1 MPRLMEKNQ
10 GDFCAFLSK
19 KAERIFSAEPV
30 DFFAANDYD
39 ESYGELFI
47 SAIMRERSVPFSW
60 TATLTVTRPGTGAP
74 PLRPPV
80 CCAHNPSGRRF
91 RPILPERTDDSMKR
105 IFKTV
110 DDHMT
115 ECTTLEKGCWVH
127 LENPTK
133 EEIDGL
139 NTRFALDPTY
149 LAAALDE
156 EESARI
162 EHDPDKGQTLIIVD
176 IPYVESEGSGYVYST
191 IPLGIVLVDDIII
204 TVCTRD
210 TPIINDFT
218 EERIRN
224 FWTFKR
230 TRFILQLLNR
240 NASRFLAYLKQIDK
254 ASMHVQEKLE
264 KSSRNQELIQMMK
277 LEKSLVFF
285 STSLKSNEMVLEK
298 LMRQTNILKQFPEDT
313 DLLEDVIIENKQ
325 AIEMCAI
332 YRDIMS
338 GTMDAFASIIS
349 NNLNITMKVLTSL
362 TAVLSV
368 PTIIASLWGMNVGGI
383 PFANSSFGFW
393 AVLGIAVL
401 AAVVSFVF
409 MYKKQMFR

>member
-1 MPRLMEKNQ
+1 
-10 GDFCAFLSK
+10 
-19 KAERIFSAEPV
+19 
-30 DFFAANDYD
+30 
-39 ESYGELFI
+39 
-47 SAIMRERSVPFSW
+47 MR
-60 TATLTVTRPGTGAP
+60 
-74 PLRPPV
+74 
-80 CCAHNPSGRRF
+80 
-91 RPILPERTDDSMKR
+91 R

-110 DDHMT
+110 EDHLI
-115 ECTTLEKGCWVH
+115 ECSTLEKGCWVH
-127 LENPTK
+127 LQNPTK

-139 NTRFALDPTY
+139 NTRFAIEPTY

-162 EHDPDKGQTLIIVD
+162 EKDGDQTLIIVD
-176 IPYVESEGSGYVYST
+176 IPYVESEGSGYLYST
-191 IPLGIVLVDDIII
+191 IPLGIILVDEIII

-210 TPIINDFT
+210 TPIIADFT
-218 EERIRN
+218 EERVRN

-230 TRFILQLLNR
+230 TRFILQLLYR

-254 ASMHVQEKLE
+254 ASMRVQDQLE
-264 KSSRNQELIQMMK
+264 KSSRNQELLQMMK

-285 STSLKSNEMVLEK
+285 STSLKGNELVMEK
-298 LMRQTNILKQFPEDT
+298 LLRQESVLKRFPEDT

-362 TAVLSV
+362 TVVMAV
-368 PTIIASLWGMNVGGI
+368 PTIISSLWGMNVAV
-383 PFANSSFGFW
+383 PFENSGVGFW
-393 AVLGIAVL
+393 IVLGITIICALL
-401 AAVVSFVF
+401 AFF
-409 MYKKQMFR
+409 LMYKKRMFK

>member
-1 MPRLMEKNQ
+1 
-10 GDFCAFLSK
+10 
-19 KAERIFSAEPV
+19 
-30 DFFAANDYD
+30 
-39 ESYGELFI
+39 
-47 SAIMRERSVPFSW
+47 MR
-60 TATLTVTRPGTGAP
+60 
-74 PLRPPV
+74 
-80 CCAHNPSGRRF
+80 
-91 RPILPERTDDSMKR
+91 R

-110 DDHMT
+110 EDHLI

-127 LENPTK
+127 LQNPTK

-162 EHDPDKGQTLIIVD
+162 EHDGDQTLIIVD
-176 IPYVESEGSGYVYST
+176 IPYVESEGSGYIYST
-191 IPLGIVLVDDIII
+191 IPMGIVLVDEIII
-204 TVCTRD
+204 TVCTRE
-210 TPIINDFT
+210 TPIIADFT
-218 EERIRN
+218 EERVRN

-230 TRFILQLLNR
+230 TRFILQLLYR

-254 ASMHVQEKLE
+254 ASMHVQDQLE
-264 KSSRNQELIQMMK
+264 KSSQNQELLQMMK

-285 STSLKSNEMVLEK
+285 STSLKGNELVMEK
-298 LMRQTNILKQFPEDT
+298 LLRQESIMKRFPEDT

-362 TAVLSV
+362 TVVMAV
-368 PTIIASLWGMNVGGI
+368 PTIISSLWGMNVAV
-383 PFANSSFGFW
+383 PFSQSSAGFW
-393 AVLGIAVL
+393 IVMGISVICAL
-401 AAVVSFVF
+401 FAFIF
-409 MYKKQMFR
+409 MYKKRMFK

>member
-1 MPRLMEKNQ
+1 
-10 GDFCAFLSK
+10 
-19 KAERIFSAEPV
+19 
-30 DFFAANDYD
+30 
-39 ESYGELFI
+39 
-47 SAIMRERSVPFSW
+47 MR
-60 TATLTVTRPGTGAP
+60 
-74 PLRPPV
+74 
-80 CCAHNPSGRRF
+80 
-91 RPILPERTDDSMKR
+91 R

-110 DDHMT
+110 EDHLI

-127 LENPTK
+127 LQNPTK

-162 EHDPDKGQTLIIVD
+162 EHDGDQTLIIVD
-176 IPYVESEGSGYVYST
+176 IPYVESEGSGYIYST
-191 IPLGIVLVDDIII
+191 IPMGIVLVDEIII
-204 TVCTRD
+204 TVCTRE
-210 TPIINDFT
+210 TPIIADFT
-218 EERIRN
+218 EERVRN

-230 TRFILQLLNR
+230 TRFILQLLYR

-254 ASMHVQEKLE
+254 ASMHVQDQLE
-264 KSSRNQELIQMMK
+264 KSSRNQELLQMMK

-285 STSLKSNEMVLEK
+285 STSLKGNELVMEK
-298 LMRQTNILKQFPEDT
+298 LLRQESIMKRFPEDT

-362 TAVLSV
+362 TVVMAV
-368 PTIIASLWGMNVGGI
+368 PTIISSLWGMNVAV
-383 PFANSSFGFW
+383 PFSQSSAGFW
-393 AVLGIAVL
+393 IVMGISVICAL
-401 AAVVSFVF
+401 FAFIF
-409 MYKKQMFR
+409 MYKKRMFK

>member
-1 MPRLMEKNQ
+1 
-10 GDFCAFLSK
+10 
-19 KAERIFSAEPV
+19 
-30 DFFAANDYD
+30 
-39 ESYGELFI
+39 
-47 SAIMRERSVPFSW
+47 MR
-60 TATLTVTRPGTGAP
+60 
-74 PLRPPV
+74 
-80 CCAHNPSGRRF
+80 
-91 RPILPERTDDSMKR
+91 R

-110 DDHMT
+110 DDHLT

-127 LENPTK
+127 LQNPTK

-162 EHDPDKGQTLIIVD
+162 EHDGDQTLIIVD
-176 IPYVESEGSGYVYST
+176 IPYVEAEGSGYIYST
-191 IPLGIVLVDDIII
+191 IPMGIVLVDEIII
-204 TVCTRD
+204 TVCTRE
-210 TPIINDFT
+210 TPIIADFT
-218 EERIRN
+218 EERVRN

-230 TRFILQLLNR
+230 TRFILQLLYR

-254 ASMHVQEKLE
+254 ASMHVQDQLE
-264 KSSRNQELIQMMK
+264 KSSRNQELLQMMK

-285 STSLKSNEMVLEK
+285 STSLKGNELVMEK
-298 LMRQTNILKQFPEDT
+298 LLRQESIMKRFPEDT

-362 TAVLSV
+362 TVVMAV
-368 PTIIASLWGMNVGGI
+368 PTIISSLWGMNVAV
-383 PFANSSFGFW
+383 PFSQSSAGFW
-393 AVLGIAVL
+393 IVMGISVLCALFAFI
-401 AAVVSFVF
+401 F
-409 MYKKQMFR
+409 MYKKRMFK

>member
-1 MPRLMEKNQ
+1 
-10 GDFCAFLSK
+10 
-19 KAERIFSAEPV
+19 
-30 DFFAANDYD
+30 
-39 ESYGELFI
+39 
-47 SAIMRERSVPFSW
+47 MR
-60 TATLTVTRPGTGAP
+60 
-74 PLRPPV
+74 
-80 CCAHNPSGRRF
+80 
-91 RPILPERTDDSMKR
+91 R

-110 DDHMT
+110 EDHLI

-127 LENPTK
+127 LQNPTK

-162 EHDPDKGQTLIIVD
+162 EHDGDQTLIIVD
-176 IPYVESEGSGYVYST
+176 IPYVESEGSGYIYST
-191 IPLGIVLVDDIII
+191 IPMGIVLVDEIII
-204 TVCTRD
+204 TVCTRE
-210 TPIINDFT
+210 TPIIADFT
-218 EERIRN
+218 EERVRN

-230 TRFILQLLNR
+230 TRFILQLLYR

-254 ASMHVQEKLE
+254 ASMHVQDQLQ
-264 KSSRNQELIQMMK
+264 KSSRNQELLQMMK

-285 STSLKSNEMVLEK
+285 STSLKGNELVMEK
-298 LMRQTNILKQFPEDT
+298 LLRQESIMKRFPEDT

-362 TAVLSV
+362 TVVMAV
-368 PTIIASLWGMNVGGI
+368 PTIISSLWGMNVAV
-383 PFANSSFGFW
+383 PFSQSSAGFW
-393 AVLGIAVL
+393 IVMGISVICAL
-401 AAVVSFVF
+401 FAFIF
-409 MYKKQMFR
+409 MYKKRMFK

>member
-1 MPRLMEKNQ
+1 ME
-10 GDFCAFLSK
+10 
-19 KAERIFSAEPV
+19 
-30 DFFAANDYD
+30 
-39 ESYGELFI
+39 
-47 SAIMRERSVPFSW
+47 
-60 TATLTVTRPGTGAP
+60 
-74 PLRPPV
+74 
-80 CCAHNPSGRRF
+80 
-91 RPILPERTDDSMKR
+91 
-105 IFKTV
+105 
-110 DDHMT
+110 DHLI

-127 LENPTK
+127 LQNPTK

-139 NTRFALDPTY
+139 NTRFALDTSY

-162 EHDPDKGQTLIIVD
+162 ESEPDKNQTLILVD
-176 IPYVESEGSGYVYST
+176 IPFVETEGSGYVYST
-191 IPLGIVLVDDIII
+191 IPLGIILVDDVII

-230 TRFILQLLNR
+230 TRFILQILHR

-254 ASMHVQEKLE
+254 ASIHVQDKLE
-264 KSSRNQELIQMMK
+264 KASRNKELLQMMK

-285 STSLKSNEMVLEK
+285 STSLKSNEMVLER
-298 LMRQTNILKQFPEDT
+298 LMRQTSILKQFPEDT

-325 AIEMCAI
+325 AMEMCAI
-332 YRDIMS
+332 YRDIMA
-338 GTMDAFASIIS
+338 GTMDTFASIIS

-383 PFANSSFGFW
+383 PFADSPGGFW
-393 AVLGIAVL
+393 IVTGIAVL
-401 AAVVSFVF
+401 LALVSFIF
-409 MYKKQMFR
+409 MYRQKMFR

>member
-1 MPRLMEKNQ
+1 
-10 GDFCAFLSK
+10 
-19 KAERIFSAEPV
+19 
-30 DFFAANDYD
+30 
-39 ESYGELFI
+39 
-47 SAIMRERSVPFSW
+47 MR
-60 TATLTVTRPGTGAP
+60 
-74 PLRPPV
+74 
-80 CCAHNPSGRRF
+80 
-91 RPILPERTDDSMKR
+91 R

-110 DDHMT
+110 DDHLT

-127 LENPTK
+127 LQNPTK

-162 EHDPDKGQTLIIVD
+162 EHDGDQTLIIVD
-176 IPYVESEGSGYVYST
+176 IPYVEAEGSGYIYST
-191 IPLGIVLVDDIII
+191 IPMGIVLVDEIII
-204 TVCTRD
+204 TVCTRE
-210 TPIINDFT
+210 TPIIADFT
-218 EERIRN
+218 EERVRN

-230 TRFILQLLNR
+230 TRFILQLLYR

-254 ASMHVQEKLE
+254 ASMHVQDQLE
-264 KSSRNQELIQMMK
+264 KSSRNQELLQMMK

-285 STSLKSNEMVLEK
+285 STSLKGNELVMEK
-298 LMRQTNILKQFPEDT
+298 LLRQESIMKRVPEDT

-362 TAVLSV
+362 TVVMAV
-368 PTIIASLWGMNVGGI
+368 PTIISSLWGMNVAV
-383 PFANSSFGFW
+383 PFSQSSAGFW
-393 AVLGIAVL
+393 IVMGISVICAL
-401 AAVVSFVF
+401 FAFIF
-409 MYKKQMFR
+409 MYKKGMFK

>member
-1 MPRLMEKNQ
+1 MD
-10 GDFCAFLSK
+10 GDPYSNTCHPAQ
-19 KAERIFSAEPV
+19 AESSTIYKRAPEPV
-30 DFFAANDYD
+30 
-39 ESYGELFI
+39 
-47 SAIMRERSVPFSW
+47 
-60 TATLTVTRPGTGAP
+60 
-74 PLRPPV
+74 
-80 CCAHNPSGRRF
+80 
-91 RPILPERTDDSMKR
+91 LPEKIQFSERTGVFNMRR

-110 DDHMT
+110 EDHLI

-127 LENPTK
+127 LQNPTK

-162 EHDPDKGQTLIIVD
+162 EHDGDQTLIIVD
-176 IPYVESEGSGYVYST
+176 IPYVESEGSGYIYST
-191 IPLGIVLVDDIII
+191 IPMGIVLVDEIII
-204 TVCTRD
+204 TVCTRE
-210 TPIINDFT
+210 TPIIADFT
-218 EERIRN
+218 EERVRN

-230 TRFILQLLNR
+230 TRFILQLLYR

-254 ASMHVQEKLE
+254 ASMHVQDQLE
-264 KSSRNQELIQMMK
+264 KSSRNQELLQMMK

-285 STSLKSNEMVLEK
+285 STSLKGNELVMEK
-298 LMRQTNILKQFPEDT
+298 LLRQESIMKRFPEDT

-362 TAVLSV
+362 TVVMAV
-368 PTIIASLWGMNVGGI
+368 PTIISSLWGMNVAV
-383 PFANSSFGFW
+383 PFSQSSAGFW
-393 AVLGIAVL
+393 IVMGISVICAL
-401 AAVVSFVF
+401 FAFIF
-409 MYKKQMFR
+409 MYKKRMFK

>member
-1 MPRLMEKNQ
+1 
-10 GDFCAFLSK
+10 
-19 KAERIFSAEPV
+19 
-30 DFFAANDYD
+30 
-39 ESYGELFI
+39 
-47 SAIMRERSVPFSW
+47 MR
-60 TATLTVTRPGTGAP
+60 
-74 PLRPPV
+74 
-80 CCAHNPSGRRF
+80 
-91 RPILPERTDDSMKR
+91 R

-110 DDHMT
+110 EDHLI

-127 LENPTK
+127 LQNPTK

-162 EHDPDKGQTLIIVD
+162 EHDGDQTLIIVD
-176 IPYVESEGSGYVYST
+176 IPYVESEGSGYIYST
-191 IPLGIVLVDDIII
+191 IPMGIVLVDEIII
-204 TVCTRD
+204 TVCTRE
-210 TPIINDFT
+210 TPIIADFT
-218 EERIRN
+218 EERVRN

-230 TRFILQLLNR
+230 TRFILQLLYR

-254 ASMHVQEKLE
+254 ASMHVQDQLE
-264 KSSRNQELIQMMK
+264 KSSRNQELLQMMK

-285 STSLKSNEMVLEK
+285 STSLKGNELVMEK
-298 LMRQTNILKQFPEDT
+298 LLRQESIMKRFPEDT
-313 DLLEDVIIENKQ
+313 DLLEVVIIENKQ

-362 TAVLSV
+362 TVVMAV
-368 PTIIASLWGMNVGGI
+368 PTIISSLWGMNVAV
-383 PFANSSFGFW
+383 PFSQSSAGFW
-393 AVLGIAVL
+393 IVMGISVICAL
-401 AAVVSFVF
+401 FAFIF
-409 MYKKQMFR
+409 MYKKRMFK

>member
-1 MPRLMEKNQ
+1 
-10 GDFCAFLSK
+10 
-19 KAERIFSAEPV
+19 
-30 DFFAANDYD
+30 
-39 ESYGELFI
+39 
-47 SAIMRERSVPFSW
+47 MR
-60 TATLTVTRPGTGAP
+60 
-74 PLRPPV
+74 
-80 CCAHNPSGRRF
+80 
-91 RPILPERTDDSMKR
+91 R

-110 DDHMT
+110 EDHLI

-127 LENPTK
+127 LQTPTK

-162 EHDPDKGQTLIIVD
+162 EHDGDQTLIIVD
-176 IPYVESEGSGYVYST
+176 IPYVESEGSGYIYST
-191 IPLGIVLVDDIII
+191 IPMGIVLVDEIII
-204 TVCTRD
+204 TVCTRE
-210 TPIINDFT
+210 TPIIADFT
-218 EERIRN
+218 EERVRN

-230 TRFILQLLNR
+230 TRFILQLLYR

-254 ASMHVQEKLE
+254 ASMHVQDQLE
-264 KSSRNQELIQMMK
+264 KSSRNQELLQMMK

-285 STSLKSNEMVLEK
+285 STSLKGNELVMEK
-298 LMRQTNILKQFPEDT
+298 LLRQESIMKRFPEDT

-362 TAVLSV
+362 TVVMAV
-368 PTIIASLWGMNVGGI
+368 PTIISSLWGMNVAV
-383 PFANSSFGFW
+383 PFSQSSAGFW
-393 AVLGIAVL
+393 IVMGISVICAL
-401 AAVVSFVF
+401 FAFIF
-409 MYKKQMFR
+409 MYKKRMFK

>member
-1 MPRLMEKNQ
+1 
-10 GDFCAFLSK
+10 
-19 KAERIFSAEPV
+19 
-30 DFFAANDYD
+30 
-39 ESYGELFI
+39 
-47 SAIMRERSVPFSW
+47 
-60 TATLTVTRPGTGAP
+60 
-74 PLRPPV
+74 
-80 CCAHNPSGRRF
+80 
-91 RPILPERTDDSMKR
+91 MKR

-277 LEKSLVFF
+277 LEKSLVYFN
-285 STSLKSNEMVLEK
+285 TSLKGNALVLEK
-298 LMRQTNILKQFPEDT
+298 LMRQDVLKRYPEDT

-338 GTMDAFASIIS
+338 GTMDAFASNIS
-349 NNLNITMKVLTSL
+349 NNLNIPMKVLTSL

-383 PFANSSFGFW
+383 PFATSSFGFW

>member
-1 MPRLMEKNQ
+1 
-10 GDFCAFLSK
+10 
-19 KAERIFSAEPV
+19 
-30 DFFAANDYD
+30 
-39 ESYGELFI
+39 
-47 SAIMRERSVPFSW
+47 MR
-60 TATLTVTRPGTGAP
+60 
-74 PLRPPV
+74 
-80 CCAHNPSGRRF
+80 
-91 RPILPERTDDSMKR
+91 R

-110 DDHMT
+110 EDHLI

-127 LENPTK
+127 LQNPTK

-149 LAAALDE
+149 LVAALDE

-162 EHDPDKGQTLIIVD
+162 EHDGDQTLIIVD
-176 IPYVESEGSGYVYST
+176 IPYVESEGSGYIYST
-191 IPLGIVLVDDIII
+191 IPMGIVLVDEIII
-204 TVCTRD
+204 TVCTRE
-210 TPIINDFT
+210 TPIIADFT
-218 EERIRN
+218 EERVRN

-230 TRFILQLLNR
+230 TRFILQLLYR

-254 ASMHVQEKLE
+254 ASMHVQDQLE
-264 KSSRNQELIQMMK
+264 KSSRNQELLQMMK

-285 STSLKSNEMVLEK
+285 STSLKGNELVMEK
-298 LMRQTNILKQFPEDT
+298 LLRQESIMKRFPEDT

-362 TAVLSV
+362 TVVMAV
-368 PTIIASLWGMNVGGI
+368 PTIISSLWGMNVAV
-383 PFANSSFGFW
+383 PFSQSSAGFW
-393 AVLGIAVL
+393 IVMGISVICAL
-401 AAVVSFVF
+401 FAFIF
-409 MYKKQMFR
+409 MYKKRMFK